1 MKGYE
6 PMKRFHGK
14 VAVVTGAASGIGAAS
29 AIRFAA
35 EGAAVVVADIADDAG
50 EHVAEKIRAEGDRAA
65 YVHCDVSSED
75 DWAVLRDRSHEL
87 FGPVDILHS
96 NAFIHLSR
104 PAHELPVAA
113 WDHELSV
120 NLRALYLAARTFIDD
135 LRARRGCVVA
145 TSSVHAAFG
154 LPGYPAYAAAKGGLS
169 ALVRQLAVEYGPHVR
184 VNSVQPGP
192 ILTESWRDV
201 DKAGRELSAGATALG
216 RLGLPEEVAA
226 AAAFL
231 ASPEAAYITGASLVV
246 DGGWSVKKESL

>member
-1 MKGYE
+1 MH
-6 PMKRFHGK
+6 RFHGK
-14 VAVVTGAASGIGAAS
+14 VVVVTGAASGIGAAS

-35 EGAAVVVADIADDAG
+35 EGAAVVVTDIADATG
-50 EHVAEKIRAEGDRAA
+50 EEVTEKILAEGDRAA

-75 DWAVLRDRSHEL
+75 EWGALLDRTHEL
-87 FGPVDILHS
+87 FGPVDIVHS
-96 NAFIHLSR
+96 NAFIHVSR
-104 PAHELPVAA
+104 PAHELPVTA
-113 WDHELSV
+113 WDYELSV
-120 NLRALYLAARTFIDD
+120 NLRALYLAARTFLDD
-135 LRARRGCVVA
+135 LRARRGSIVA

-169 ALVRQLAVEYGPHVR
+169 ALVRQLAVEYGPDVR

-201 DKAGRELSAGATALG
+201 DEAGRALSADATALG

-226 AAAFL
+226 ATAFL
-231 ASPEAAYITGASLVV
+231 ASPEAAYITGVSLVV

>member
-1 MKGYE
+1 MH
-6 PMKRFHGK
+6 RFHGK
-14 VAVVTGAASGIGAAS
+14 VVVVTGAASGVGAAS
-29 AIRFAA
+29 ANRFAA
-35 EGAAVVVADIADDAG
+35 EGAAVVLADIADAAG
-50 EHVAEKIRAEGDRAA
+50 EQVTEKILAEGHRAA
-65 YVHCDVSSED
+65 YVHCDVSAED
-75 DWAVLRDRSHEL
+75 EWVALRDRAHEL
-87 FGPVDILHS
+87 FGPVDIVHS
-96 NAFIHLSR
+96 NAFIHVSR

-120 NLRALYLAARTFIDD
+120 NLRALYLAARTFLDD
-135 LRARRGCVVA
+135 LRARRGNIVA

-201 DKAGRELSAGATALG
+201 DEAGRALSAGATALG

-226 AAAFL
+226 ASAFL